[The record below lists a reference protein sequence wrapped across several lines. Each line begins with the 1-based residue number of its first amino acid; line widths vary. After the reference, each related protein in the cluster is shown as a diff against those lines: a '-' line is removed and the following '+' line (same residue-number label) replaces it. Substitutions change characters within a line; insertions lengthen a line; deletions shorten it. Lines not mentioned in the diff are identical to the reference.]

1 MNENKKENTIEILFD
16 FINIKKDIYLPKKV
30 FGLTLFTNH
39 IIIYL

>member
-1 MNENKKENTIEILFD
+1 MKIKKENTTETQFD

-39 IIIYL
+39 IIIHL